1 MRQQEAVTTVKPPTV
16 YDVASL
22 AGVSIATVSR
32 VFRRPQ
38 EVTEQTRET
47 VHRAVRELG
56 YVPSGSARSLAA
68 RRSGAIGLCFPDF
81 DGMDEVEPLR
91 FSAETVVVRQDP
103 IHPLEPSPDRYIAE
117 VMRGVQL
124 EAWRH
129 ATAVTV
135 AIANGRRG
143 SEVFDD
149 LAGRVDGL
157 VTLSRTIPDEQ
168 LRHFARRLPVVVVA
182 GPRAGDDYDHVTT
195 DNAGGMRA
203 LTEHLLT
210 VHGVRDLVY
219 VAGPSASPD
228 DRARFSGYRAALRG
242 AGLALPRGPV
252 ARGAFTR
259 SGGREVARAL
269 LNGGPMP
276 RAVVC
281 GNDQMALG
289 LLDVLP
295 DAGVRVPEDVIV
307 TGFDGI
313 EPGDLS
319 RPRLTTVRQPMLE
332 LGRAAVDLLRRRM
345 TEPAHQP
352 EARVL
357 AVEVLLRESCGCG
370 H

>member
-1 MRQQEAVTTVKPPTV
+1 VTAVKTPTV

-38 EVTEQTRET
+38 EVTAATRET
-47 VHRAVRELG
+47 VQRAVRELG

-68 RRSGAIGLCFPDF
+68 RRAGAIGLCFPDF
-81 DGMDEVEPLR
+81 DGMDEVQPFR
-91 FSAETVVVRQDP
+91 FSDGPVVVRSDP
-103 IHPLEPSPDRYIAE
+103 AHLPEPSSDLYIAE

-143 SEVFDD
+143 AQVFDD

-168 LRHFARRLPVVVVA
+168 LVHFARRIPVVVVA

-195 DNAGGMRA
+195 DNTAGMRA
-203 LTEHLLT
+203 LTEHLLSA
-210 VHGVRDLVY
+210 HGVRELAY
-219 VAGPSASPD
+219 VAGPAASPD
-228 DRARFSGYRAALRG
+228 DRARFAGFRAALRG
-242 AGLALPRGPV
+242 AGLVPPHGPV
-252 ARGAFTR
+252 ARGGFTR
-259 SGGREVARAL
+259 GGGREVARSL
-269 LNGGPMP
+269 LASGPLP
-276 RAVVC
+276 RALVC

-289 LLDVLP
+289 LLDVLVE
-295 DAGVRVPEDVIV
+295 AGVRVPEDVIV

-313 EPGDLS
+313 EPTELS
-319 RPRLTTVRQPMLE
+319 RPRLTTVRQPMLD
-332 LGRAAVDLLRRRM
+332 LGRAAVELLRGRM
-345 TEPAHQP
+345 ADPGRAPQAE
-352 EARVL
+352 VL

-370 H
+370 G

>member
-1 MRQQEAVTTVKPPTV
+1 MTAAKVPTV

-38 EVTEQTRET
+38 EVTAQTRET
-47 VHRAVRELG
+47 VQRAVRELG

-81 DGMDEVEPLR
+81 DGMDEIEPLH
-91 FSAETVVVRQDP
+91 FSDEPVVVRQDP
-103 IHPLEPSPDRYIAE
+103 AHGLKPSPDRYIAE

-143 SEVFDD
+143 AEVFDD

-168 LRHFARRLPVVVVA
+168 LMHFARRLPVVVVA

-210 VHGVRDLVY
+210 DHGVRELVY
-219 VAGPSASPD
+219 VAGPAASPD
-228 DRARFSGYRAALRG
+228 DRARFSGFRAALRA
-242 AGLALPRGPV
+242 AGLQPPRGPV

-259 SGGREVARAL
+259 SGGREVGRTL
-269 LNGGPMP
+269 LAAGPLP

-289 LLDVLP
+289 LLDVL
-295 DAGVRVPEDVIV
+295 AGAGIRVPQDVIV

-313 EPGDLS
+313 VPGDLS
-319 RPRLTTVRQPMLE
+319 RPRLTTVRQPTIE
-332 LGRAAVDLLRRRM
+332 LGRAAVELLRRRM
-345 TEPAHQP
+345 AEPAHP
-352 EARVL
+352 SESRVL

-370 H
+370 I

>member
-1 MRQQEAVTTVKPPTV
+1 MNAAKAPTV

-38 EVTEQTRET
+38 EVTAATQET
-47 VHRAVRELG
+47 VQRAVRELG
-56 YVPSGSARSLAA
+56 YVPSGSARGLAA

-81 DGMDEVEPLR
+81 DGMDEIEPLR
-91 FSAETVVVRQDP
+91 FSDEPIVVRQDP
-103 IHPLEPSPDRYIAE
+103 AHPLEPSADRYIAE

-143 SEVFDD
+143 AQVFDD

-157 VTLSRTIPDEQ
+157 VTLSATIPDDQ
-168 LRHFARRLPVVVVA
+168 LMHFARRLPVVVVA
-182 GPRAGDDYDHVTT
+182 GPRAGDDYGHVTT
-195 DNAGGMRA
+195 DNAGGMQA

-210 VHGVRDLVY
+210 VHQVRDLAY
-219 VAGPSASPD
+219 VAGPAASPD
-228 DRARFSGYRAALRG
+228 DRARFSGFRAALRA
-242 AGLALPRGPV
+242 AGLMPPRGPT

-259 SGGREVARAL
+259 TGGRDVARAL
-269 LNGGPMP
+269 LAAGTLP

-319 RPRLTTVRQPMLE
+319 RPRLTTVRQPMLD
-332 LGRAAVDLLRRRM
+332 LGRAAVELVRRRM
-345 TEPAHQP
+345 ADPEHPP

>member
-1 MRQQEAVTTVKPPTV
+1 MTAAKAPTV

-38 EVTEQTRET
+38 EVTASTRET
-47 VHRAVRELG
+47 VQKAVRELG

-81 DGMDEVEPLR
+81 DGMDEIEPLR
-91 FSAETVVVRQDP
+91 FSDGPVVVRQDP
-103 IHPLEPSPDRYIAE
+103 AHPLEPSADRYIAE

-143 SEVFDD
+143 AQVFDD

-157 VTLSRTIPDEQ
+157 VTLSRTIPDDQ
-168 LRHFARRLPVVVVA
+168 LVHFARRLPVVVVA

-203 LTEHLLT
+203 LTAHL
-210 VHGVRDLVY
+210 VAEHGVREPAY

-228 DRARFSGYRAALRG
+228 DRARFAGFRAALRA
-242 AGLALPRGPV
+242 AGLAAPHGPAV
-252 ARGAFTR
+252 RGAFTR
-259 SGGREVARAL
+259 GGGREATRAL
-269 LNGGPMP
+269 LAAGPPP
-276 RAVVC
+276 RAIVC

-289 LLDVLP
+289 VLDVLAE
-295 DAGVRVPEDVIV
+295 AGHRVPQDVIV

-313 EPGDLS
+313 EPTELS
-319 RPRLTTVRQPMLE
+319 RPRLTTVRQPMLD
-332 LGRAAVDLLRRRM
+332 LGRAAVELLRERM
-345 TEPAHQP
+345 ADPTRAPRAEL
-352 EARVL
+352 L

-370 H
+370 R